1 MNVQTWINV
10 VYMPFNVREAVRMLR
25 SDMDR
30 DAIANFLESCVS
42 SWPNPRQVA
51 MGAFM
56 DGQNKDHAIAVESA
70 GREIAARITAEM
82 EPHG

>member
-1 MNVQTWINV
+1 MSVQTWINV
-10 VYMPFNVREAVRMLR
+10 VYMPYNVREAVRMLR

-30 DAIANFLESCVS
+30 TAIANFLESCVA
-42 SWPNPRQVA
+42 SWPTPRQVA

-56 DGQNKDHAIAVESA
+56 DGQNKDAAIAVESA
-70 GREIAARITAEM
+70 GREIAARVTAEM